1 MKRIKDVVNSFIQL
15 MVDLSIVI
23 AFFSVIFIL
32 PLSFVGFLISS
43 FNF

>member
-1 MKRIKDVVNSFIQL
+1 MKIIKDVVNRFILL
-15 MVDLSIVI
+15 MIDLLIVV

-32 PLSFVGFLISS
+32 PLSFVGFLIAL